1 MIPYARAMCE
11 TTFIS
16 WMVNSV
22 QKIAHRATGEVPFV
36 FSTCRSCTE
45 LTFYKNVE
53 IDFRDAM
60 LEELEIWS

>member
-1 MIPYARAMCE
+1 ME
-11 TTFIS
+11 
-16 WMVNSV
+16 NSV

-60 LEELEIWS
+60 LEELEI